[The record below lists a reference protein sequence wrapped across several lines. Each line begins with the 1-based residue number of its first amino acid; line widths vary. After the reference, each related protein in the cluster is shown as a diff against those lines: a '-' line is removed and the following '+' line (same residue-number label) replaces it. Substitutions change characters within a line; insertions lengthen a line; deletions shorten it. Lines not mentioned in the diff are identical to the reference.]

1 MRILIRVRSRLMKL
15 PRRPFLSSR
24 SRSWIPYGVLA
35 GALIV
40 TFLAALYVHR
50 TAQAK
55 DRTRFEN
62 SVKQIN
68 TILDSRLDTY
78 VALLRAGVGLFAAS
92 VSVEPDE
99 FHKFVEGLQLERHYQ
114 GVQGIGFSA
123 RLRPEERIQLT
134 EAMRRAGNATFRIW
148 PEGNR
153 AEYHTIVYL
162 EPVNRRNQ
170 AAIGYDMFTEPTRRA
185 AMEHARDTGAP
196 TASGPVT
203 LVQEIEDPKQN
214 GFLIYAPV
222 YRNGAR
228 TDTVAER
235 RAALIGFVYAPFRV
249 GDLLTHML
257 ASHEYHG
264 IDFQIFDG
272 SDKDAAH

>member
-1 MRILIRVRSRLMKL
+1 MNAHPDSGAQPWQMKL

-99 FHKFVEGLQLERHYQ
+99 FHKFVEGLETRSYIWNPSIA
-114 GVQGIGFSA
+114 GT
-123 RLRPEERIQLT
+123 RLRS
-134 EAMRRAGNATFRIW
+134 AT
-148 PEGNR
+148 
-153 AEYHTIVYL
+153 TCL
-162 EPVNRRNQ
+162 LS
-170 AAIGYDMFTEPTRRA
+170 RRA
-185 AMEHARDTGAP
+185 APRWNMPAT
-196 TASGPVT
+196 PV
-203 LVQEIEDPKQN
+203 
-214 GFLIYAPV
+214 
-222 YRNGAR
+222 
-228 TDTVAER
+228 R
-235 RAALIGFVYAPFRV
+235 RRLQGR
-249 GDLLTHML
+249 
-257 ASHEYHG
+257 
-264 IDFQIFDG
+264 
-272 SDKDAAH
+272 